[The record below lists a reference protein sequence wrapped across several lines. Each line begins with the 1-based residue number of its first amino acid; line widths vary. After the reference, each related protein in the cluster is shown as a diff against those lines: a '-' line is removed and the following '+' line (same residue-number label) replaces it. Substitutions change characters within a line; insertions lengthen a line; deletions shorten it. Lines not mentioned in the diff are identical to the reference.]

1 MALGIFRNFVGGLI
15 LLVGAT
21 SVDAREPLSVGFVYL
36 GPISDHG
43 WTYQHDQGRLAIE
56 AHFGDRVETTYV
68 ESVADGADSERVIRS
83 LAASGTD
90 IIFATSFG
98 YMNGALDVAAEFPD
112 VVIEHATGYKRADN
126 MGTYMSASHEG
137 RYVAGFVA
145 GHMTRSNKI
154 GYIASF
160 PIPEVVRDINAV
172 MLGLQSVNPDAEL
185 SVLWLNTWFDPGKER
200 EAAEVL
206 IDRGIDVI
214 MQHTDSPAPMQAAH
228 ESGIYAIGYA
238 SDMAAFGPDAHL
250 LSVVNNWA
258 PHYINVVQS
267 VLDGTWQ
274 SQDFWGGMS
283 EDVVVI
289 RNISRIL
296 PPPLHDAT
304 EALIASIAED
314 RFHPFTGP
322 LIDQDG
328 VERVPAGHVM
338 TNDELAAM
346 DWYVQGIDERLP

>member
-1 MALGIFRNFVGGLI
+1 MNRRICAAIGLM
-15 LLVGAT
+15 LASSCVAAGAGA
-21 SVDAREPLSVGFVYL
+21 DEPISVGFVYL

-56 AHFGDRVETTYV
+56 AHFGDRVETTYI
-68 ESVADGADSERVIRS
+68 ENVADGADSERVIRN
-83 LAASGTD
+83 LADSGYD

-98 YMNGALDVAAEFPD
+98 YMNGALDVASAYPD
-112 VVIEHATGYKRADN
+112 VVIEHATGYKRTEN

-145 GHMTRSNKI
+145 GHMTATNKV

-185 SVLWLNTWFDPGKER
+185 RVLWLNTWFDPGKER

-206 IDRGIDVI
+206 IDQGVDVL

-238 SDMAAFGPDAHL
+238 SDMEAFGPDAHL

-267 VLDGTWQ
+267 VADGTWR

-283 EDVVVI
+283 EDVVVV
-289 RNISRIL
+289 RNISPTIPAALR
-296 PPPLHDAT
+296 AET
-304 EALIASIAED
+304 EALIESIADD

-322 LIDQDG
+322 LVDQDG
-328 VERVPAGHVM
+328 TERVAVDHVM
-338 TNDELAAM
+338 TNEELAQM
-346 DWYVQGIDERLP
+346 DWYVAGIDERLP